1 VKERNTRLT
10 LSLLSF
16 FWQWNKP
23 LAPGSTPT
31 SKVGEQEES
40 RRRSR
45 MMRDRTEKG
54 DRQRQSATEG
64 GRAGGKERGGER
76 REESLLIRLINLSNT
91 QYAEYGDV

>member
-1 VKERNTRLT
+1 
-10 LSLLSF
+10 
-16 FWQWNKP
+16 
-23 LAPGSTPT
+23 
-31 SKVGEQEES
+31 
-40 RRRSR
+40 